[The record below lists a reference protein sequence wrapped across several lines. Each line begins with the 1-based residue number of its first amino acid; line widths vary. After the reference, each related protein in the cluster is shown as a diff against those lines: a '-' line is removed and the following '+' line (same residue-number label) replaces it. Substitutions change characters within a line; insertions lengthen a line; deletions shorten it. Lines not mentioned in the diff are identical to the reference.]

1 VTRGVVDETRGV
13 KKLKM
18 TTTDQR
24 ERLTTSISAT
34 QPLASPGRQLSSESG
49 MFENPFRE
57 GGKLSRD
64 AEVIIDAL
72 KTGKLSVIS
81 NQGPDEA
88 DRSKEDSEEQL
99 ESNGDLNGGSSLL
112 VEPTERTRVEA
123 KANGEVDV
131 HRGLV
136 INSKQAAVERVMIPE
151 NKKQKCACCVLQ

>member
-1 VTRGVVDETRGV
+1 MGSTEQT
-13 KKLKM
+13 
-18 TTTDQR
+18 

-34 QPLASPGRQLSSESG
+34 QPLASPGRQMSSDSG

-72 KTGKLSVIS
+72 KTGKLSIIS
-81 NQGPDEA
+81 NQGSEEA
-88 DRSKEDSEEQL
+88 DRSKEDSEDQL
-99 ESNGDLNGGSSLL
+99 ETNGDLNGGSGLL
-112 VEPTERTRVEA
+112 VEPRERKKGEV

-136 INSKQAAVERVMIPE
+136 INSKQAAVERVVIPE

>member
-1 VTRGVVDETRGV
+1 
-13 KKLKM
+13 M
-18 TTTDQR
+18 TTA

-34 QPLASPGRQLSSESG
+34 QPLASPDRQMSTDSG

-81 NQGPDEA
+81 NQGQDDVDRGKDDSDEHL
-88 DRSKEDSEEQL
+88 QN
-99 ESNGDLNGGSSLL
+99 NGDLNGGSGLL
-112 VEPTERTRVEA
+112 VEPRERKKGEV

-136 INSKQAAVERVMIPE
+136 INSKQAAVERVVIPE
-151 NKKQKCACCVLQ
+151 NKKQKCTCCVLQ

>member
-1 VTRGVVDETRGV
+1 
-13 KKLKM
+13 M
-18 TTTDQR
+18 TTA

-34 QPLASPGRQLSSESG
+34 QPLASPDRQMSTDSG

-81 NQGPDEA
+81 NQGQDDVDRGKDDSDEHL
-88 DRSKEDSEEQL
+88 KN
-99 ESNGDLNGGSSLL
+99 NGDLNGGSGLL
-112 VEPTERTRVEA
+112 VEPRERKKGEV

-136 INSKQAAVERVMIPE
+136 INSKQAAVERVVIPE

>member
-1 VTRGVVDETRGV
+1 
-13 KKLKM
+13 M
-18 TTTDQR
+18 TTRMEQA

-34 QPLASPGRQLSSESG
+34 QPLASPGRQMSTDSG

-81 NQGPDEA
+81 NQGNEEV
-88 DRSKEDSEEQL
+88 DRGKNEDSEEL
-99 ESNGDLNGGSSLL
+99 LGSSNDLNGGSGPL
-112 VEPTERTRVEA
+112 VEPRERKKGEV

-136 INSKQAAVERVMIPE
+136 INSKQAAVERVVIPE